1 MSDPGTILELEE
13 HLRQALVI
21 PEPDPEFAQTLRSRL
36 YAQAATPAAHRSK
49 TRRMV
54 WALVLGLVLLI
65 ALTVWIIGPQRVA
78 AEVQK
83 LFEYIPGFGIVE
95 QNAPLRALEKP
106 VSQTRDGITLTIT
119 QAFLSPEKTVVTYT
133 LEGVP
138 WYAYSHNEAVHG
150 CIQGAALRLP
160 DGTLLPF
167 IGGGGPPTQVT
178 VNFPPIPA
186 KVDSFTFV
194 LPCIQDTLPGLAPE
208 NWVLPL
214 RVVPAGA
221 ALTAMPVIEVS
232 PSTQPQQNTPLPPKN
247 PLVLLKVI
255 DTGDNYVLLG
265 EFRQADASDASVPSG
280 SWWSAG
286 LDKITDASGQAVFDT
301 VPYDPSLLLP
311 PSGSGAEPW
320 SYQIGKTFTPPLTI
334 TYRGQDIFPAD
345 PNATAAIDF
354 DAGPSPQPG
363 QEWVLNQDFFLA
375 GHAIRLTSIQAVGNT
390 GYEFSFESSD
400 PAIHN
405 LNVAISGYMAVGGGG
420 GNAGTPSGQWQTD
433 LDYTVQPKGKL
444 EVVLSGLTLYG
455 ETKTWQLQW
464 SPAAAEPGSP
474 SLYGISMGI
483 DRILSTDARTYLL
496 GHTSWTDSRIS
507 SAVPVAGSFTATDSQ
522 GQAVPLEPA
531 NGQDAGLTL
540 GPNQWLCRIAGN
552 GFAAPLTLR
561 ATQME
566 VTFKQPVQWTLDLRP
581 YGFDG
586 SDAQLGRTWKIGLNP
601 LEVPGLIAVPHWI
614 TYIRSGNLR
623 GLDILIEADPALL
636 ALPFSIASGT
646 NSQGTPVFQSGG
658 TSTRD
663 PASGQLLSTV
673 LTKGNI
679 TFPMVLS
686 ASGETVSGTWES
698 IWAQP
703 VTGPTASPAQA
714 IQP

>member
-1 MSDPGTILELEE
+1 MSDPASVLQFEVLLS
-13 HLRQALVI
+13 HSLVI
-21 PEPDPEFAQTLRSRL
+21 PEPDPGFAQTLRSRL
-36 YAQAATPAAHRSK
+36 SAQAAVPAARRSK
-49 TRRMV
+49 ARRMV

-119 QAFLSPEKTVVTYT
+119 QAFLSPAKTVVTYT

-138 WYAYSHNEAVHG
+138 WSAYSHNEAVPG
-150 CIQGAALRLP
+150 CIPGAALRLP
-160 DGTLLPF
+160 DGTLLPL

-178 VNFPPIPA
+178 VDFPPIPA

-208 NWVLPL
+208 NWELPL
-214 RVVPAGA
+214 RVVPAA
-221 ALTAMPVIEVS
+221 ALTAMPVFEVS
-232 PSTQPQQNTPLPPKN
+232 PSPQPQQNTPLPPKN
-247 PLVLLKVI
+247 PLVLLQVI
-255 DTGDNYVLLG
+255 DTGNSYVLLG

-286 LDKITDASGQAVFDT
+286 LEKITDASGQAVFNT
-301 VPYDPSLLLP
+301 VPYDPTLLLP
-311 PSGSGAEPW
+311 PSEPGAEPW

-334 TYRGQDIFPAD
+334 TYRGQDIYPAV

-363 QEWVLNQDFFLA
+363 QEWVLNQDFVLA

-390 GYEFSFESSD
+390 GGLRNTGYEFSFESSD
-400 PAIHN
+400 PSIYD
-405 LNVAISGYMAVGGGG
+405 LSVAISGYTVVGGGG
-420 GNAGTPSGQWQTD
+420 GYGGTPSGQWQTE

-455 ETKTWQLQW
+455 ETRTWQLQW
-464 SPAAAEPGSP
+464 SPATAEPGSP

-483 DRILSTDARTYLL
+483 DRILSTAAGTYLL
-496 GHTSWTDSRIS
+496 GHTSWTDSRIV
-507 SAVPVAGSFTATDSQ
+507 AATTVAGSFTATDSQ

-531 NGQDAGLTL
+531 NGQDVGLTL
-540 GPNQWLCRIAGN
+540 GPNQWLYRIAGN
-552 GFAAPLTLR
+552 SFAAPLTLR
-561 ATQME
+561 ATQMQ
-566 VTFKQPVQWTLDLRP
+566 VTFKQPVQLTLDLRP

-586 SDAQLGRTWKIGLNP
+586 SDAQLGLNP

-614 TYIRSGNLR
+614 TYIRSGDLR
-623 GLDILIEADPALL
+623 GFDILMEADPALL

-658 TSTRD
+658 ASTRD

-679 TFPMVLS
+679 TLPMVLS
-686 ASGETVSGTWES
+686 ASGETVSGSWVT
-698 IWAQP
+698 IWASP
-703 VTGPTASPAQA
+703 AASPTASPTQA
-714 IQP
+714 TQP